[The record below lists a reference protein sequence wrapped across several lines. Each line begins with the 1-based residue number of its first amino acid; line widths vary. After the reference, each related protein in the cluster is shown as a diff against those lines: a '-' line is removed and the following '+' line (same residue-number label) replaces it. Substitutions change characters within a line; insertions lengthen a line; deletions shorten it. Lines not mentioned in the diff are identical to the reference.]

1 MKNLKKVTAGFLSLS
16 LLTCVGATQAFAD
29 NTDITDLDKDGKQSI
44 TATVGT
50 VATITGESYQVNLT
64 WGSFKYNYEETWDAN
79 DHDIKG
85 KWTRNDDTADKITIT
100 NNSSTTLYATL
111 AFSTEESDTKYK
123 GVSASYHATQDYT
136 ADATNPITVSKPTKG
151 GAATAETVYVQLTG
165 KPTEAPAQ
173 NDNIGTVTVTISDS
187 QAQNQD

>member
-29 NTDITDLDKDGKQSI
+29 NKDITDLDKDGNQSI

-85 KWTRNDDTADKITIT
+85 KWTRNDNGADEITIT
-100 NNSSTTLYATL
+100 NNSSTILYAQL

-123 GVSASYHATQDYT
+123 GVSASYHATKDYT
-136 ADATNPITVSKPTKG
+136 ADATNPITLNRPNKG
-151 GAATAETVYVQLTG
+151 ESATAEKVYVQLTG
-165 KPTEAPAQ
+165 KPTDTPQ
-173 NDNIGTVTVTISDS
+173 KNDNIGTITVTISDS
-187 QAQNQD
+187 QP